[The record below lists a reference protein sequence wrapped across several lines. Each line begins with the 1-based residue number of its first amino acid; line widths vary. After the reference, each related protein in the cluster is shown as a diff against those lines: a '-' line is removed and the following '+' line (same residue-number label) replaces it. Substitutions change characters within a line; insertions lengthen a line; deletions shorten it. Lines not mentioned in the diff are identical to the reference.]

1 MADQDKGDQATER
14 EDLTGYDKRS
24 TSVANSIVSSHI
36 PTADPQSLPESSP
49 DTNGRNDRVD
59 GTSKPQVLGEIDPN
73 SVALTSGASL
83 KQTPPSQ
90 TKSNANVNPKR
101 VVTADPA
108 NEPVLAEN
116 GEHDEVEGSGQTNEG
131 PGIGVGTKKKKKRK
145 PKSQRGLVLLS
156 VRSDD
161 FMLTSMSSN

>member
-1 MADQDKGDQATER
+1 MADLTDQDKSSA
-14 EDLTGYDKRS
+14 
-24 TSVANSIVSSHI
+24 SVVNSIVSSHI
-36 PTADPQSLPESSP
+36 PTADPQSPPESSP
-49 DTNGRNDRVD
+49 NTNGQHGTVD

-73 SVALTSGASL
+73 SVALTNGASL

-90 TKSNANVNPKR
+90 TKPNATVNPKQ
-101 VVTADPA
+101 VVIADSA
-108 NEPVLAEN
+108 DEPVLADNE
-116 GEHDEVEGSGQTNEG
+116 EHDEVDGAGQTNEG

-156 VRSDD
+156 VRSDV